1 MRLFKMLAY
10 ALLGYAIYEF
20 IRGMLEEPVSQGAI
34 APRSGQEA
42 TRPHPGNTVGQ
53 RGRPAARTS

>member
-20 IRGMLEEPVSQGAI
+20 VRGMLEEPGSRGEFA
-34 APRSGQEA
+34 ARSADQS
-42 TRPHPGNTVGQ
+42 TRPHSDNSSGQ
-53 RGRPAARTS
+53 SSQPATRTL